1 MMLERDAAREK
12 KIVIV
17 LQMKLQL
24 ILAQIFK
31 QSTEW
36 AAKVTNTA
44 LIRMLQKKKFLWYN
58 F

>member
-1 MMLERDAAREK
+1 MMLERDTAREK

-17 LQMKLQL
+17 LQMKLQH

>member
-17 LQMKLQL
+17 LQMKLQH

-44 LIRMLQKKKFLWYN
+44 LIRMLQKKEIPLV
-58 F
+58 